1 MKALTLHPYWAWA
14 IVFGSKRIENRTW
27 RTNHRGPLAIH
38 VGKKVRR
45 SCDAREIEEITAID
59 PDSLGTPEQ
68 IDMIRGKVIAVCNL
82 VDVVE
87 LEEIDKTE
95 RWAAGPYCWKIEDVQ
110 PVNKPVD
117 VTGSLGLWE
126 CSLI

>member
-59 PDSLGTPEQ
+59 PDSLGTSEQ
-68 IDMIRGKVIAVCNL
+68 IDMIRGKIIAVCKM
-82 VDVVE
+82 VDVVGPNR
-87 LEEIDKTE
+87 DP
-95 RWAAGPYCWKIEDVQ
+95 WAFGPFCWLLEDVEPMNN
-110 PVNKPVD
+110 PVPAI
-117 VTGSLGLWE
+117 GRLGLWD
-126 CSLI
+126 CPLL